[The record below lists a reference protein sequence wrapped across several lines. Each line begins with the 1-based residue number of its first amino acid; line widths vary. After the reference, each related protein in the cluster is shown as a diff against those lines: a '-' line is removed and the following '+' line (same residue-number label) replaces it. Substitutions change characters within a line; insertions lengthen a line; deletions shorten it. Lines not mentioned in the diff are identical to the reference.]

1 MAVLTEFK
9 FFSNSWLWFG
19 YFGLWRISRW
29 SQNCCR
35 FSIKYFLFKP
45 NLFSNMGQTCLWYP
59 FVKVDYVS
67 VDIKIIAVPSV
78 FYHLDAHNLCFYIDL
93 WRTYRAIAFAL
104 NKLSDVS
111 IFSHTSIGHC
121 VCGSKYSLYRRK
133 YCHLFELFCYLVG
146 ISNQKLTLGWRKL
159 ALKVL
164 TVNIYYDESF
174 PPPPVWRCFQF

>member
-1 MAVLTEFK
+1 MNLLVLKKYPNSSPCLFIRIFRKGNFFVTNFHIICMAELTEFN
-9 FFSNSWLWFG
+9 FFSNSWLWFA

-29 SQNCCR
+29 SQNWFH

-67 VDIKIIAVPSV
+67 VDIKIIAVRSV

-104 NKLSDVS
+104 N
-111 IFSHTSIGHC
+111 
-121 VCGSKYSLYRRK
+121 
-133 YCHLFELFCYLVG
+133 
-146 ISNQKLTLGWRKL
+146 
-159 ALKVL
+159 
-164 TVNIYYDESF
+164 
-174 PPPPVWRCFQF
+174 